1 MVVLLSIFVLTQQV
15 AASPL
20 EAVAGMLFPTPTNTV
35 AQKIDLLSQRLG
47 QAERDANLAVR
58 IDALK
63 EWVELAPN
71 DATAAEQLAEAY
83 YEQGLILRNDRDF
96 EAAQSAF
103 NHALAIQE
111 TMETALLEKQQI
123 NLYLEGVEYYQ
134 NGDWPQAIKALA
146 EIYRQTP
153 TYPNLNEILY
163 SAYFNQGM
171 AQQAMNQLKDARKS
185 FEQAAEILPDVPEA
199 GQKAKEV
206 ALLLNPPTPTPFP
219 NLPTPAPTDPGKK
232 QVVVDIS
239 EQRAYT
245 YLNDEV
251 VHKFII
257 STGEPGRDTA
267 VGSFEIQN
275 KIPVAYASTWNL
287 DMPYWLGI
295 YYSGPLQNGFHA
307 VPTVRSTGLTM
318 WDGYLGQRV
327 SYGCVILSL
336 ADAETLYDWVDI
348 GTPVNIQW

>member
-1 MVVLLSIFVLTQQV
+1 
-15 AASPL
+15 
-20 EAVAGMLFPTPTNTV
+20 
-35 AQKIDLLSQRLG
+35 
-47 QAERDANLAVR
+47 
-58 IDALK
+58 
-63 EWVELAPN
+63 
-71 DATAAEQLAEAY
+71 
-83 YEQGLILRNDRDF
+83 
-96 EAAQSAF
+96 
-103 NHALAIQE
+103 
-111 TMETALLEKQQI
+111 
-123 NLYLEGVEYYQ
+123 
-134 NGDWPQAIKALA
+134 
-146 EIYRQTP
+146 
-153 TYPNLNEILY
+153 
-163 SAYFNQGM
+163 
-171 AQQAMNQLKDARKS
+171 
-185 FEQAAEILPDVPEA
+185 
-199 GQKAKEV
+199 
-206 ALLLNPPTPTPFP
+206 
-219 NLPTPAPTDPGKK
+219 LPTPAPTDPGKK